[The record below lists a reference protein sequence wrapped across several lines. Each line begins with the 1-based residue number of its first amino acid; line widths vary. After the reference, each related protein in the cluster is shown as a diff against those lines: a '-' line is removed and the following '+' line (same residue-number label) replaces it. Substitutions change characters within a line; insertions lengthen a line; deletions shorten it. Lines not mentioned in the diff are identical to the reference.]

1 MVVENLDS
9 EKMTWRENDVT
20 CNAISLP
27 ENLRIFVT
35 FAKKLYSNSCQIRT
49 GTFGA
54 KFPTKVFFSNS
65 KSDPVLFGSCA
76 ISY

>member
-9 EKMTWRENDVT
+9 EKMMWRENDVT
-20 CNAISLP
+20 CDAILLS

-35 FAKKLYSNSCQIRT
+35 FPKKLYPNSCQIEA

-54 KFPTKVFFSNS
+54 KFPTKFFCF
-65 KSDPVLFGSCA
+65 K
-76 ISY
+76 